1 MTTLNTIKN
10 RLIDRIM
17 VTNNEQLLSAI
28 DTIFDSTQ
36 IEEKLVFDSF
46 QIEMLKMSEID
57 IRQGN
62 LISDED
68 LEISDAEWMD

>member
-57 IRQGN
+57 IQQGN